1 VDQEKRQRANKP
13 NAKQQAERRAHLL
26 SLSASKE
33 RNQQAVNEESTSVKK
48 NEVPGSL
55 VRMKKRKRKAEA
67 KDMKR
72 MKNDRMIQIEA
83 LMH

>member
-1 VDQEKRQRANKP
+1 
-13 NAKQQAERRAHLL
+13 
-26 SLSASKE
+26 
-33 RNQQAVNEESTSVKK
+33 VKK
-48 NEVPGSL
+48 NEVRGSL